1 MFKKAWC
8 VDGMMVR
15 RLSSNYVL
23 RAWSMVLHDANYA
36 LLTVA
41 LFIALSLMYSLIL
54 IRLDVGFLLLGNYY
68 IILSIIYSLAL
79 SWALSLSIAINVY
92 NHRHRMRPIGVRI
105 SAIAS
110 IVGIV
115 PSLCCSTAI
124 PMLISA
130 LGGSLLAITTGGK
143 IMGFIAQWDPAIMA
157 LALALAY
164 YSLYLSSKGLCTC
177 PITR

>member
-1 MFKKAWC
+1 
-8 VDGMMVR
+8 MVKQ
-15 RLSSNYVL
+15 LSSNYVL
-23 RAWSMVLHDANYA
+23 KAWAVVLHDINYA
-36 LLTVA
+36 LLTAV
-41 LFIALSLMYSLIL
+41 LFIALSLIYSLIL
-54 IRLDVGFLLLGNYY
+54 TRFDVGFLFLGNYY
-68 IILSIIYSLAL
+68 IIYSTIYSLAL
-79 SWALSLSIAINVY
+79 SWALSLSIAINIY

-105 SAIAS
+105 SAVAS
-110 IVGIV
+110 IVGIM

-130 LGGSLLAITTGGK
+130 LGGSILAITTGGK